1 MYVFYVLTD
10 FLFFLSF
17 GGLPISPGPAYF
29 LFFFSYSFIVLL
41 DTYQIPQEEIS
52 LLFFSVLS
60 GRNDASFFPFF
71 SHLRFP
77 LLFIHTC
84 PLPRPPL
91 PSVIFSLSL
100 FFFFFFFYYI
110 YHCYLSRAPDYSM
123 QLSIPYLI
131 AIQTRTRSLLLFNKY
146 VCSTSTYFA
155 AILEERV
162 QLVWYAYRT
171 RARLRSSFS

>member
-29 LFFFSYSFIVLL
+29 LFFFPYFFIVLL

-84 PLPRPPL
+84 PLPRPTL
-91 PSVIFSLSL
+91 SSVICRLSL
-100 FFFFFFFYYI
+100 FLFLLYI
-110 YHCYLSRAPDYSM
+110 SLLFVP
-123 QLSIPYLI
+123 
-131 AIQTRTRSLLLFNKY
+131 RTRLQYAIVYTLFDRNTN
-146 VCSTSTYFA
+146 SNTLSATF
-155 AILEERV
+155 
-162 QLVWYAYRT
+162 Q
-171 RARLRSSFS
+171 